1 MALLVN
7 KFDYHELK
15 RKTIEGKR
23 HYLDS
28 NGKAVPSVTTI
39 LSHMKDMTALN
50 KWKKRVGAS
59 EAQRIVTESANLGTA
74 THNDLEHY
82 VLGTERPKGT
92 NLVHQQ
98 AKQLSD
104 IIIDQ
109 GMKNVNEVWA
119 IEQHLCFPNLYA
131 GTADMI
137 CEYEGMPAIG
147 DFKTSRKVKKKE
159 WIEDYFIQC
168 AAYALAHNEVY
179 GTNIQAGLIF
189 IVSHSGEYQQ
199 FMVKDKEFDTYINKW
214 LDKVEE
220 FYKLTN
226 K

>member
-1 MALLVN
+1 MSLLVE
-7 KFDYHELK
+7 KFQYKKLK
-15 RKTIEGKR
+15 RTTIEGKR
-23 HYLDS
+23 FYVGE
-28 NGKAVPSVTTI
+28 NGNPVPSVTTI
-39 LSHMKDMTALN
+39 LSATKDMTALN
-50 KWKKRVGAS
+50 EWKRRVGKA

-74 THNDLEHY
+74 THNKLEDY
-82 VLGTERPKGT
+82 VNGIERPAGT
-92 NLVHQQ
+92 NMVHQQ
-98 AKQLSD
+98 AKKLSD
-104 IIIDQ
+104 IIIEQ
-109 GMKNVNEVWA
+109 GMKDVNEVWA

-137 CEYEGMPAIG
+137 CEYKGTPAIG

-159 WIEDYFIQC
+159 WIEDYFMQC

-179 GTNIQAGLIF
+179 STDIQAGLIF

-199 FMVKDKEFDTYINKW
+199 FMVKDKEFDTYTNKW